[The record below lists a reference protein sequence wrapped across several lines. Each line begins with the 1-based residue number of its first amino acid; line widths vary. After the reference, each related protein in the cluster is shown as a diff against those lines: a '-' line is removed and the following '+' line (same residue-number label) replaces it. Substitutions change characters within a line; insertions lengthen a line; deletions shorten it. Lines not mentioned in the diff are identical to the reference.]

1 MDTSHLYMFID
12 YDGVIKTYAEN
23 FSDEFHHLDEPF
35 SASMIRVLSNI
46 ANSAGLPAYFI
57 PISSSPGSYSK
68 AELTK
73 ILKNT
78 YRVNNLELHP
88 QEEIV
93 PVRMDRA
100 EYVKNILQK
109 YNVAYHLILDDEFHW
124 YEGKNLNYFRTDT
137 FDGIRFETF
146 LKLSEFAEQIYNQKA
161 VL

>member
-1 MDTSHLYMFID
+1 MDNSHLYMFVD

-23 FSDEFHHLDEPF
+23 FSDEFHHFDEPF

-46 ANSAGLPAYFI
+46 ARTAGLPAYFI

-68 AELTK
+68 EDLARIFK
-73 ILKNT
+73 DT

-93 PVRMDRA
+93 PVRNNRT
-100 EYVKNILQK
+100 EYITNIIKK
-109 YNVAYHLILDDEFHW
+109 YNAAYHLILDDEFHW

-137 FDGIRFETF
+137 FDGICFKTF
-146 LKLSEFAEQIYNQKA
+146 LLLSEFAEQIHKQKA